1 MSLLDAVGISFLL
14 AANGFFV
21 AAEFALISARRTQIE
36 PLVRHGSRRARTVLA
51 AMETV
56 PTQLAGAQLGV
67 TLASLALGAL
77 GEPTIAHALAPA
89 FHAAGLPTD
98 LLHPVSFTLA
108 LALVVTGH
116 ILLGEMV
123 PKNLAL
129 AGPERSALWL
139 VPPLYLFATALR
151 PLLAAITALSTGV
164 LRLVR
169 IPPANHTQT
178 VYTAAELPALIHE
191 SREHHLLDQPG
202 HDLMIATLAL
212 RARPVSTVTTPLE
225 HVIAVPAGATAAD
238 LQQHAARYRHSRF
251 PVRDRCTGELCGYLH
266 ILDALPGRPADQ
278 PLRTRPLTRLPD
290 HTSLADALAAM
301 RSQRSQLAAV
311 TDRSG
316 TITGVATLADI
327 LTGLLGRDDPRG

>member
-1 MSLLDAVGISFLL
+1 MSLLDAIGIILLL

-36 PLVRHGSRRARTVLA
+36 PLARHGSRRARTVLA
-51 AMETV
+51 AMDAV

-67 TLASLALGAL
+67 TIASLALGAL
-77 GEPTIAHALAPA
+77 GEPTIAHALEPA
-89 FHAAGLPTD
+89 FHAAGLPAD

-116 ILLGEMV
+116 ILIGEMV

-164 LRLVR
+164 LRMVR
-169 IPPANHTQT
+169 IPPTSHART

-202 HDLMIATLAL
+202 YDLMIATLAL
-212 RARPVSTVTTPLE
+212 QARPVSTVTTPLE
-225 HVIAVPAGATAAD
+225 QVITVPAGVTAAD
-238 LQQHAARYRHSRF
+238 LQQYAARHRHSRY
-251 PVRDRCTGELCGYLH
+251 PVRDRRSGELCGYLH
-266 ILDALPGRPADQ
+266 ILDALPGHPPDQ
-278 PLRTRPLTRLPD
+278 PLPTRPLTTLPGC
-290 HTSLADALAAM
+290 TSLADALAAM
-301 RSQRSQLAAV
+301 RSRRSQLAAV
-311 TDRSG
+311 TDRAG
-316 TITGVATLADI
+316 AITGVATLADI
-327 LTGLLGRDDPRG
+327 LTGLLSRD